1 MMKKALIT
9 VILVGLLAGATI
21 LIPTFIYNKLEYD
34 FRMNF
39 SMAMQLEQVADE
51 LIAIRQLGKTES
63 TSDEDFEQI
72 ASNIEQALSESIEFT
87 DQAIAIQG
95 NQSKIPFLPK
105 KYREYHQLKQNL
117 ITNHAQL
124 TQDFL
129 VIKENEHLLTDTVQ
143 RLFSTQAYLHN
154 LNFEEQD
161 IHEIVEYLDY
171 NTLRV
176 ETQIASLMEK
186 DSISPEVYDYLVEQ
200 NKPIIQTKDQLQQ
213 VIDNESWDAFDPS
226 KISSPPTIDENEVS
240 QLFSDS
246 YNRKRKE
253 ELDNHEQNITAHYD
267 EMEEVGSYYLDNHLG
282 YDPLSTLLG
291 KFNNTYPL
299 NKEYENSGSPSIVP
313 IEGANPDLI
322 SAAKYKIELL

>member
-1 MMKKALIT
+1 MKKYVLT
-9 VILVGLLAGATI
+9 FSLVSLLV
-21 LIPTFIYNKLEYD
+21 LSVYLVPRFIYNKLEYD

-51 LIAIRQLGKTES
+51 LIAVRQLGKIES
-63 TSDEDFEQI
+63 ISDENFEQI
-72 ASNIEQALSESIEFT
+72 ASNIEQALSESIVFT
-87 DQAIAIQG
+87 DQAIAIQS

-105 KYREYHQLKQNL
+105 NYIEYHQLKQHL
-117 ITNHAQL
+117 ITDHAQL

-143 RLFSTQAYLHN
+143 RLFSTQDYLHN

-161 IHEIVEYLDY
+161 IYEVVEYLDY

-176 ETQIASLMEK
+176 KTQIASLKEN
-186 DSISPEVYDYLVEQ
+186 DSISPEVYDYLTEQ

-226 KISSPPTIDENEVS
+226 KISSPPTIHENEV
-240 QLFSDS
+240 LKIFSDS
-246 YNRKRKE
+246 YNQKRKE
-253 ELDNHEQNITAHYD
+253 ELDNHEQKITAHYN
-267 EMEEVGSYYLDNHLG
+267 EMEEVGSYYLDHHLG
-282 YDPLSTLLG
+282 YDPISTLLG

-299 NKEYENSGSPSIVP
+299 NKEYENSSSPSIVP
-313 IEGANPDLI
+313 MEGVNPDLI
-322 SAAKYKIELL
+322 SAINE